1 MKKKVEIV
9 PINQNDIKS
18 RMLVVRNQAVLLDR
32 DVAALYQVETREVNQ
47 AVRNNPE
54 KFPEGFVWELDGAET
69 EALRSKILTLD
80 TNPGRGHHSKHG
92 YKVFTER
99 GLYMLA
105 TILKE
110 GELDRKVVYAKFA
123 YTTRHGAID
132 GKTQIKEVGL
142 YNLDV
147 IISVGYRVKSIQ
159 GTRFRQWATRILR
172 EMLLNR
178 LEEVREISKLKHRM
192 DAAENDIK
200 QIKGGMNYLVQQL
213 SEPPLEPPRRRIGFG
228 ADDKPADK
236 PYAKRC

>member
-1 MKKKVEIV
+1 MKKMPEIV
-9 PINQNDIKS
+9 PIGQNDIKS

-105 TILKE
+105 TILK
-110 GELDRKVVYAKFA
+110 GKV
-123 YTTRHGAID
+123 
-132 GKTQIKEVGL
+132 
-142 YNLDV
+142 
-147 IISVGYRVKSIQ
+147 
-159 GTRFRQWATRILR
+159 ATRATLAIVNTYAQLR
-172 EMLLNR
+172 SMVSDMEALQTLKDGSPEQAAQLTQAGHKLAELIGENLSTESTKTTIELN
-178 LEEVREISKLKHRM
+178 LAVLKITHEVTRTR
-192 DAAENDIK
+192 
-200 QIKGGMNYLVQQL
+200 
-213 SEPPLEPPRRRIGFG
+213 
-228 ADDKPADK
+228 
-236 PYAKRC
+236 KRK